1 MAGFFY
7 LSISVSAP
15 SNFIKMKEDFLHY
28 VWKFQKF
35 KVRNL
40 ETTNGDSIKVS
51 VVGQHNKD
59 SGPDF
64 FNAKVS
70 IADQLWAGNVEI
82 HLKSSDWYAHNH
94 EKDANYD
101 NVILHVVWEY
111 DTDVFRNNNT
121 VIPTCELKHLIEPQ
135 TLSKYRT
142 LFSKNHKWINCE
154 TDFGQVD
161 EFLLKNWLER
171 LYIERL
177 EQKSKR
183 ILNELNDC
191 NNHWEALLFRLLCK
205 NFGMMVNRE
214 AFLSIARSLDFSIV
228 QKCKQDQ
235 FDLESLLI
243 GQAGLLSEE
252 KEDGY
257 YKSLQKN
264 YEYQKHKFGLKRDGV
279 ISPKFF
285 RLRPPNFPT
294 IRLSQLASLYFSKK
308 QLFSEVIFDISLD
321 EPKKTM
327 DALYSVFNV
336 SAGQYWDSHF
346 NFGVTSV
353 KRKKVLTKKFV
364 DVLLMNT
371 IIPLQFCYAKQLGKD
386 TTEALLGLAAFIPSE
401 ENTIVKKFNELRPMS
416 SNSLDSQALLQ
427 LKNEY
432 CTKMRCLE
440 CAIGNS
446 ILKG

>member
-1 MAGFFY
+1 MQ
-7 LSISVSAP
+7 
-15 SNFIKMKEDFLHY
+15 EDFLHY

-35 KVRNL
+35 NTRDL
-40 ETTNGDSIKVS
+40 ETTNGDSIEITT
-51 VVGQHNKD
+51 VGRHNTD

-64 FNAKVS
+64 FNAQIS
-70 IADQLWAGNVEI
+70 IGGQLWAGNIEI
-82 HLKSSDWYAHNH
+82 HLKSSEWYVHKH
-94 EKDANYD
+94 ENDVNYD

-111 DTDVFRNNNT
+111 DADIFRKNNT
-121 VIPTCELKHLIEPQ
+121 SIPTCELKHLIEPQ
-135 TLSKYRT
+135 ALSKYRD

-154 TDFGQVD
+154 NNFGQVD

-171 LYIERL
+171 LFIERL
-177 EQKSKR
+177 ERKSKR
-183 ILNELNDC
+183 ILSELYDC

-214 AFLSIARSLDFSIV
+214 AFLSVARSLDFSIV
-228 QKCKQDQ
+228 KKCTQDQ
-235 FDLESLLI
+235 FELESLLM
-243 GQAGLLSEE
+243 GQAGLLTEE
-252 KEDGY
+252 KEEGY
-257 YKSLQKN
+257 YKALQKN
-264 YEYQKHKFGLKRDGV
+264 YQYQKHKFGLKCGGI

-308 QLFSEVIFDISLD
+308 QLFSEVIFDISVN
-321 EPKKTM
+321 EPKKTI

-364 DVLLMNT
+364 DVLLINT
-371 IIPLQFCYAKQLGKD
+371 IIPLQFCYAKQMGKD
-386 TTEALLGLAAFIPSE
+386 NIEALLNLTSVIRSE
-401 ENTIVKKFNELRPMS
+401 ENTIVKKFNELRSMS
-416 SNSLDSQALLQ
+416 LNSLDSQALLQ

-446 ILKG
+446 ILKS